1 MKKHIS
7 IAIDGPVGSGK
18 GTLAVA
24 LAKKLG
30 ALYIYTGGMYR
41 ALTLACLR
49 NNIDINSESKV
60 LELLKNINIEL
71 RLTDF
76 GTRVFLNS
84 KEVSDEIFTP
94 KIANATPIIAAF
106 SSVRKEMVR
115 RQKEMT
121 KGKAV
126 VVEGRDSATDVIPN
140 ANIKIYLTADIKV
153 RVQRRCK
160 QLEDR
165 GIAVSF
171 GKVLKDMQLRD
182 KRDSERQASPLK
194 IVKDAYILDTTDLTI
209 EETVNKVLEKLK
221 KKDIL

>member
-1 MKKHIS
+1 MKKNIS

-24 LAKKLG
+24 LARKIG

-49 NNIDINSESKV
+49 NKIDINSEDNV
-60 LELLKNINIEL
+60 LELLKNIDIEL

-76 GTRVFLNS
+76 GTRVFLNG
-84 KEVSDEIFTP
+84 KEVSEEIFTP
-94 KIANATPIIAAF
+94 KIANTTPIIAAF
-106 SSVRKEMVR
+106 SSIRKEMVI
-115 RQKEMT
+115 RQKELT

-126 VVEGRDSATDVIPN
+126 VVEGRDSATDVVPN
-140 ANIKIYLTADIKV
+140 ADMKIYLTADIKV
-153 RVQRRCK
+153 RAQRRCK

-165 GIAVSF
+165 EIAVSF
-171 GKVLKDMQLRD
+171 GKVLKDLRLRD

-194 IVKDAYILDTTDLTI
+194 IVKDAYVLDTTHLTVG
-209 EETVNKVLEKLK
+209 ETVNKVLEKLK
-221 KKDIL
+221 KKNIL